1 MIIKNGKVAL
11 PGHNKLKSLDIRLE
25 KGRISEIGPDLQDNE
40 VIDARGLH
48 IFPGAIDPHV
58 HFNEPGFTERE
69 DFYHGS
75 SASVSGGVTTV
86 IDMPCTSLP
95 PVTSLDNLQHK
106 LKIVQKKSVIDF
118 GFFGGVSG
126 QSYSNRQKY
135 MDELSDWVLG
145 FKTYFISGMDSFQQL
160 DHYQFLQVLKYSEK
174 VERPILLHAEDFSY
188 VNTAEIVESKKGSSW
203 TNYYNSRPEVAE
215 LMAVEN
221 ALAMAGK
228 TDAELHIVHLGTSA
242 AARLLTGH
250 NNISGETA
258 PHYLEF
264 NTGDLKKIGGALKTA
279 PVVKPEGNSEQLWNL
294 LENNR
299 INFIASDHAPAPA
312 DQKNTGSAWKDY
324 AGIPGSG
331 TLFPYLYSEGL
342 RKREISLSS
351 FLRIVAEGAARRYG
365 IFDRKGSIETGKD
378 GDLIFLDPDSHWTV
392 KGRDFYS
399 KGKVTPF
406 ENKRLEGRIEK
417 TMIRGQVVYDRKE
430 GIIQQPGYGQF
441 IKHD

>member
-11 PGHNKLKSLDIRLE
+11 PGHNKLRSLDIRVE
-25 KGRISEIGPDLQDNE
+25 KGRISEIGPELQDNE
-40 VIDARGLH
+40 VIDARGVH

-58 HFNEPGFTERE
+58 HFNDPGFTERE

-75 SASVSGGVTTV
+75 SASASGGVTTV

-106 LKIVQKKSVIDF
+106 LEIVQKKSVIDF

-126 QSYSNRQKY
+126 QSYHDRQKN
-135 MDELSDWVLG
+135 MDELSDWILG
-145 FKTYFISGMDSFQQL
+145 FKTYFISGMDSFREL
-160 DHYQFLQVLKYSEK
+160 DHYQFLQVLKYAGK

-188 VNTAEIVESKKGSSW
+188 VNKAELVESKKGSSW

-215 LMAVEN
+215 IMAVEN
-221 ALAMAGK
+221 ALAMAGE

-279 PVVKPEGNSEQLWNL
+279 PVVKPEGNAEQLWNL
-294 LENNR
+294 LENDR

-312 DQKNTGSAWKDY
+312 EQKNTGSAWKDY

-331 TLFPYLYSEGL
+331 TLFPYLYSEGF

-351 FLRIVAEGAARRYG
+351 FLRIVSEGAARRYG
-365 IFDRKGSIETGKD
+365 IFDRKGSIETGKHA
-378 GDLIFLDPDSHWTV
+378 DLIFLDPDSHWIV

-406 ENKRLEGRIEK
+406 ENKRLAGRIEK
-417 TMIRGQVVYDRKE
+417 TMVRGQVVFDRKE

-441 IKHD
+441 IKHV

>member
-1 MIIKNGKVAL
+1 M
-11 PGHNKLKSLDIRLE
+11 
-25 KGRISEIGPDLQDNE
+25 
-40 VIDARGLH
+40 H

-75 SASVSGGVTTV
+75 SASASGGVTTV

-95 PVTSLDNLQHK
+95 RVTSLDNLQHK

-118 GFFGGVSG
+118 SFFGGVSG
-126 QSYSNRQKY
+126 QSYHDRQKN
-135 MDELSDWVLG
+135 MDELSDWILG
-145 FKTYFISGMDSFQQL
+145 FKTYFISGMDSFREL
-160 DHYQFLQVLKYSEK
+160 DHYQFLQVLKYAEK

-188 VNTAEIVESKKGSSW
+188 VNTAELVESKKGSSW

-215 LMAVEN
+215 IMAVEN
-221 ALAMAGK
+221 ALAMAGE

-279 PVVKPEGNSEQLWNL
+279 PVVKPEGNAEQLWNL
-294 LENNR
+294 LENDR

-312 DQKNTGSAWKDY
+312 EQKNTGSAWKDY

-331 TLFPYLYSEGL
+331 TLFPYLYSEGF

-351 FLRIVAEGAARRYG
+351 FLRIVSEGAAWRYG

-378 GDLIFLDPDSHWTV
+378 ADLIFLDPDSHWIV

-406 ENKRLEGRIEK
+406 ENKRLEGRIKK
-417 TMIRGQVVYDRKE
+417 TMVRGQVVFDRKE

>member
-1 MIIKNGKVAL
+1 LIIKNGKVAL
-11 PGHNKLKSLDIRLE
+11 SGHNKLKSLDIRLE
-25 KGRISEIGPDLQDNE
+25 KGRISEIGPYLQDNE

-126 QSYSNRQKY
+126 QSYHDRQKN
-135 MDELSDWVLG
+135 MDELSDWILG
-145 FKTYFISGMDSFQQL
+145 FKTYFISGMDSFREL
-160 DHYQFLQVLKYSEK
+160 DHYQFLQVLKYAEK

-188 VNTAEIVESKKGSSW
+188 VNTAELVESKKGSSW

-228 TDAELHIVHLGTSA
+228 TNAELHIVHLGTSA

-331 TLFPYLYSEGL
+331 TLFPYLYSEGF

-417 TMIRGQVVYDRKE
+417 TMIRGQVVFDRKE